1 MVKAKVCKQCGKM
14 KPLDAFRTYYGNRT
28 GTYNTCL
35 SCEKVNTREKYLRKK
50 SNYNAI
56 SDSEAEELEKIHI
69 LYKAQRA
76 AGLQPPRL
84 QEKNNSIADKLDDM
98 IALYNKQEED
108 LAAEAEHSPKTSP
121 LSPATDEEPIPAE
134 LQMWL
139 TNKLKREP
147 EYYQDTIY
155 ESLRE
160 KFRPI
165 KEIDQ
170 KTMMPVYDNTYKH
183 ILDEILARFD
193 AYEDEYYA
201 DDDDKED

>member
-121 LSPATDEEPIPAE
+121 LSPATDEKFIPAK

-160 KFRPI
+160 EFRPI

>member
-50 SNYNAI
+50 SNYSTI

-69 LYKAQRA
+69 LYKAQRT

-84 QEKNNSIADKLDDM
+84 QEKNNSLADKLDDM
-98 IALYNKQEED
+98 IALYNNQE
-108 LAAEAEHSPKTSP
+108 AAIQAEAERSPETSP
-121 LSPATDEEPIPAE
+121 LSPATDEEFIPAE
-134 LQMWL
+134 LQMWR
-139 TNKLKREP
+139 TNKLTKEP
-147 EYYQDTIY
+147 EYYQDVVY
-155 ESLRE
+155 EGLRE
-160 KFRPI
+160 KYRPI
-165 KEIDQ
+165 KEIDK
-170 KTMMPVYDNTYKH
+170 KTMMPVYDNTYKY

-201 DDDDKED
+201 DDDKED

>member
-1 MVKAKVCKQCGKM
+1 MVKTKVCKQCGKM

-50 SNYNAI
+50 SNYSTI
-56 SDSEAEELEKIHI
+56 SDGEAEELEKIHL
-69 LYKAQRA
+69 LYKVQRA

-84 QEKNNSIADKLDDM
+84 QEKNNSLADKLDDM

-108 LAAEAEHSPKTSP
+108 LAAEAERSPETSP
-121 LSPATDEEPIPAE
+121 LSPTTDTEFIPAE
-134 LQMWL
+134 LQMWRTKEL
-139 TNKLKREP
+139 TCEP
-147 EYYQDTIY
+147 EYYQDTVY
-155 ESLRE
+155 ELLRE

-165 KEIDQ
+165 KEIDK
-170 KTMMPVYDNTYKH
+170 KTMMPVYDNTYKY

-201 DDDDKED
+201 DDKEG

>member
-1 MVKAKVCKQCGKM
+1 MEQTQRAKVCKQCGKM
-14 KPLDAFRTYYGNRT
+14 KPLESFRQYYGNRK

-35 SCEKVNTREKYLRKK
+35 DCERINTREKYLRKK
-50 SNYNAI
+50 SDNMTIN
-56 SDSEAEELEKIHI
+56 DSEAEELDKIHI
-69 LYKAQRA
+69 LYKVQRA

-98 IALYNKQEED
+98 IALYNQQEAD
-108 LAAEAEHSPKTSP
+108 LMAEAERSPETSP
-121 LSPATDEEPIPAE
+121 LSPATDEEYIPAE
-134 LQMWL
+134 LQMWR
-139 TNKLKREP
+139 TNKLTREP
-147 EYYQDTIY
+147 EYYQDTVY
-155 ESLRE
+155 EGLRE

-170 KTMMPVYDNTYKH
+170 KTMMPVYDNTYKY

-201 DDDDKED
+201 ED